1 MFAEPTRGTRC
12 VGLRL
17 APITPMVRSNRFTL
31 SPLWLR
37 SRPLGWPV
45 HRPVSSVALLLG
57 WLDAGATQSWSPSPS
72 AAMKTVAAIIVA
84 ESSCAHPKALVAA
97 TPVAAPMCTCNSK
110 RPSKALAPPFA
121 SVPFV
126 FEYHSFIHASILLM
140 ELAHMF
146 TQHLSRLAGCMR
158 AGFQAHGSVASHRLA
173 EKRIP
178 WAARPADRGT
188 PLKAHLLPTGRA

>member
-1 MFAEPTRGTRC
+1 MCWATSGANNADGSLKSIYFEPLVASVSALGLASPQACELSGSFAW
-12 VGLRL
+12 L
-17 APITPMVRSNRFTL
+17 A
-31 SPLWLR
+31 
-37 SRPLGWPV
+37 GWGG
-45 HRPVSSVALLLG
+45 R
-57 WLDAGATQSWSPSPS
+57 ATQSWSPSPS